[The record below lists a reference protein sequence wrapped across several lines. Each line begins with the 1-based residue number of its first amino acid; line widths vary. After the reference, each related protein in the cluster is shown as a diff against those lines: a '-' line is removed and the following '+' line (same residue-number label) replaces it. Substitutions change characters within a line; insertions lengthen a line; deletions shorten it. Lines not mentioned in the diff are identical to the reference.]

1 MIKSNKKLI
10 LFIAIAIVGGLSL
23 MSLNRVDDK
32 NFQIA
37 KNLDIYYS
45 LFRELNTFYVD
56 EVDPS
61 ELVKESIDE
70 MLVSLDPYTTYIPEN
85 EIEDLR
91 FMTTGEYGGIG
102 ALIRKQDEYVVVS
115 EPYEGFPAEKSGL
128 RAGDKFLEIDGKSVT
143 NKETQDVS
151 NLLKGSPGEELK
163 LKVLRLNEKK
173 PLTFNVVREKIS
185 IDPVAY
191 YGMIDENTGYINLT
205 NFTKNC
211 AEKVKKALLEL
222 REVKGAKNIVL
233 DLRGNPGGLL
243 IEAVNLSNLFIPKGQ
258 EVVSTKGKLKQWD
271 KTYNT
276 MGNPVDT
283 IMPLVV
289 LVDRGSASASEIV
302 SGTIQDLDRGVLIG
316 SRTFGKGLVQTT
328 RDLSY
333 NAKLK
338 ITTAKYY
345 IPSGRC
351 IQALDY
357 SHRNEDGSVGHI
369 PDSLISEFT
378 TKNGRIVYDGGGIIP
393 DIKIEKENFSSLSVN
408 LIRESMVFDFATIYR
423 AENESIP
430 APEDF
435 KITDDLYE
443 DFTQYVI
450 NNDFNYSSE
459 TEDILEALKATAKK
473 ERYLEL
479 IDAEIE
485 KLSEMLKH
493 DIERDLNQFKDEIS
507 DLLQSEII
515 SRYYYQKGAIKI
527 ALKEDPAI
535 LKAKEILNDP
545 TRYNSILAAGKVE

>member
-1 MIKSNKKLI
+1 MIKFNKRLI
-10 LFIAIAIVGGLSL
+10 IVFAIAIVGGLSL
-23 MSLNRVDDK
+23 MSLNKMDEK

-70 MLVSLDPYTTYIPEN
+70 MLISLDPYTTYIPEN
-85 EIEDLR
+85 EIEDFR

-102 ALIRKQDEYVVVS
+102 ALISKQGDYVIVS
-115 EPYEGFPAEKSGL
+115 DPYEGFPAQKSGL
-128 RAGDKFLEIDGKSVT
+128 RAGDKFLEIDGNSVMGKST
-143 NKETQDVS
+143 EDVS
-151 NLLKGSPGEELK
+151 NLLKGSPGDEIK
-163 LKVLRLNEKK
+163 IKVARINEKK
-173 PLTFNVVREKIS
+173 PISFDFVREKIS

-191 YGMIDENTGYINLT
+191 YGMLDEKTGYISLT
-205 NFTKNC
+205 NFTKDC

-222 REVKGAKNIVL
+222 REVNGAESIVL

-243 IEAVNLSNLFIPKGQ
+243 MEAVNLSNLFIKKGQ
-258 EVVSTKGKLKQWD
+258 EVVSTKGKVKQWD
-271 KTYNT
+271 KTYKT
-276 MGNPVDT
+276 SGNPVDT
-283 IMPLVV
+283 LMPLVV

-302 SGTIQDLDRGVLIG
+302 SGTFQDLDRGVLIG

-369 PDSLISEFT
+369 PDSLISEFS
-378 TKNGRIVYDGGGIIP
+378 TKNGRTVYDGGGIVP
-393 DIKIEKENFSSLSVN
+393 DIKIEKEDISNLSIS
-408 LIRESMVFDFATIYR
+408 LIRQYMIFDFATVFR
-423 AENESIP
+423 ANNETIP
-430 APEDF
+430 APEQF
-435 KITDDLYE
+435 EITDDIYNE
-443 DFTQYVI
+443 FTQYVI
-450 NNDFNYSSE
+450 NNDFDYTSE
-459 TEDILEALKATAKK
+459 TEKILEKLKNSAKE
-473 ERYLEL
+473 ERYLD
-479 IDAEIE
+479 IVDTEIE

-493 DIERDLNQFKDEIS
+493 DLARDLTQFKDEVS
-507 DLLQSEII
+507 DLLKSEIT
-515 SRYYYQKGAIKI
+515 SRYYYQKGAIKV
-527 ALKEDPAI
+527 ALKDDPSI
-535 LKAKEILNDP
+535 HKALEILNDKDQ
-545 TRYNSILAAGKVE
+545 YQAILASGTIK